1 MKSAHSRAGEFRRV
15 GENLCRYSSNGVYY
29 ARFRINGKLIQRSLD
44 TTDREMAR
52 RRLAEEVGKANKV
65 EQKLAGLTLD
75 ELLKHY
81 EERLSQYAAK
91 TVATRKCILK
101 IFKGTWKSDLNLP
114 VKRIS
119 TGQLE
124 MWLAARRQKMRNA
137 TYNEYA
143 RFVRH
148 VFDLAVK
155 LRVLPSSPDIPSQ
168 FSRNFCRCWS
178 VSRQK
183 AKLCPVSRYFEFMI
197 PKRHWLRPA
206 SG

>member
-29 ARFRINGKLIQRSLD
+29 ARFRINGKLIQRSLN

-65 EQKLAGLTLD
+65 EQKLAGLTFE

-81 EERLSQYAAK
+81 EERLSQYAPK

-101 IFKGTWKSDLNLP
+101 IFKATCKTDLSVP
-114 VKRIS
+114 VKRVS

-124 MWLAARRQKMRNA
+124 MWLAGRRPKIKNA

-148 VFDLAVK
+148 LFDLAVK
-155 LRVLPSSPDIPSQ
+155 LRVLPSSPAAEIKGLRVEAPLRTT
-168 FSRNFCRCWS
+168 SR
-178 VSRQK
+178 
-183 AKLCPVSRYFEFMI
+183 
-197 PKRHWLRPA
+197 
-206 SG
+206 G